1 MAKKKKA
8 DSSVGF
14 VEAGMTLII
23 AVKEGEWKELKQYRD
38 ESVLYQ
44 IGTSFIA
51 FSASTGIAIYL
62 SDTNNSTKIFI
73 VWALFFL
80 FMGAGITILW
90 FWWKEHNKKKSVVT
104 RVENRV
110 VEKYGEE
117 IDL

>member
-44 IGTSFIA
+44 IGTSLIA

-62 SDTNNSTKIFI
+62 SDSEHVNKLYICC
-73 VWALFFL
+73 ALALILLGF
-80 FMGAGITILW
+80 GIATLY
-90 FWWKEHNKKKSVVT
+90 FWSRERKKKNSVIT

-110 VEKYGEE
+110 VEKYGDA